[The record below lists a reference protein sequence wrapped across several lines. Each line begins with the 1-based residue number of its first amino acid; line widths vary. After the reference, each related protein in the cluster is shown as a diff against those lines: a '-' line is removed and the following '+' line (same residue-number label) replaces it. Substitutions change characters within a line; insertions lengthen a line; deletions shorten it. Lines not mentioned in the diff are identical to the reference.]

1 MGEKFTFTKCN
12 GVQPAHPIGTVRLSR
27 CISLSKTFLMK
38 IRLLYNKYSYQRD
51 VNKYLFND
59 LKSDKI
65 FNYYLLAYVLIL
77 ILFILN
83 KLLNINFIPEVIEFF
98 TYVQRGGIVLML
110 LYMLVHYLMKS
121 KEIKKTSYFLPKK
134 EEYILFEDECVEYSW
149 NHMINRVKLDSF
161 KKLSVLD
168 STLFLI
174 PKNKKAPLLRINKSE
189 ITSGDFEQI
198 IEYIKQM
205 WNK

>member
-1 MGEKFTFTKCN
+1 
-12 GVQPAHPIGTVRLSR
+12 
-27 CISLSKTFLMK
+27 MK
-38 IRLLYNKYSYQRD
+38 IRLIYNKHPYQRD
-51 VNKYLFND
+51 MNKYLFND

-83 KLLNINFIPEVIEFF
+83 KLLIINFIPEVIEFF
-98 TYVQRGGIVLML
+98 TYVLGGGIVLML
-110 LYMLVHYLMKS
+110 LYTLVHYLIKS
-121 KEIKKTSYFLPKK
+121 KEIKKTSYSLPNK

-149 NHMINRVKLDSF
+149 NHMVYRVELDSF

-174 PKNKKAPLLRINKSE
+174 PKNKKSPLLRINKSE

-198 IEYIKQM
+198 IEYIKQK